1 MRRLRATRLGRVH
14 LPRQSLLFGPLRFEH
29 VLCGFSSGV

>member
-14 LPRQSLLFGPLRFEH
+14 LAGKSLLFRPLRFEH
-29 VLCGFSSGV
+29 VLCGFSGRV